1 MGALRNKIGEHEPAL
16 SASELVLVYLHL
28 TVKLDSHPSGEV
40 YPHGHDVSHKVPRF
54 WQEVIDVISATNK
67 TK

>member
-1 MGALRNKIGEHEPAL
+1 MGALHNKIGEHEPAL
-16 SASELVLVYLHL
+16 SASEHL
-28 TVKLDSHPSGEV
+28 TVKLDSHPSGEA
-40 YPHGHDVSHKVPRF
+40 YPHGLDVSHKAPRF